1 MVCRICTKYPEKIDD
16 QSQGSARGVL
26 ARSIR
31 SFVDFNRLADSPAS
45 WLAFKMADGKVT
57 TSLLRSITFSLV
69 ASLQLMA
76 QASTARADHASCMEK
91 AKSYFSEI
99 GQLLSKEKNW
109 IMPFVELNERYSPL
123 EDCDTD
129 LLLQEATQWR
139 YIQPIIYN
147 PYAKA
152 YLVRFWSDDVTVE
165 FAYDSRKKKS
175 RAHSAGWVNK

>member
-1 MVCRICTKYPEKIDD
+1 MSGA
-16 QSQGSARGVL
+16 Q
-26 ARSIR
+26 
-31 SFVDFNRLADSPAS
+31 
-45 WLAFKMADGKVT
+45 MADQNVT
-57 TSLLRSITFSLV
+57 TSLLRSMTFSLITS
-69 ASLQLMA
+69 SLLLAQLSA
-76 QASTARADHASCMEK
+76 ARADPVLCMEK

-139 YIQPIIYN
+139 FIQPIIYN
-147 PYAKA
+147 PHAKA

>member
-1 MVCRICTKYPEKIDD
+1 
-16 QSQGSARGVL
+16 
-26 ARSIR
+26 
-31 SFVDFNRLADSPAS
+31 
-45 WLAFKMADGKVT
+45 MADQNVT
-57 TSLLRSITFSLV
+57 TSLLRSMTFSLITS
-69 ASLQLMA
+69 SLLLAQLSA
-76 QASTARADHASCMEK
+76 ARADPVLCMEK

-139 YIQPIIYN
+139 FIQPIIYN
-147 PYAKA
+147 PHAKA
-152 YLVRFWSDDVTVE
+152 YLVRFWSDDVTLE